1 MLEVCVVVVVILV
14 IVEVDPV
21 EPVELEEELEDEAI
35 AFPMQAIPP
44 SLNLLVVVPR
54 GQELTQVC
62 PKAYDPELHPEHSCL
77 GA

>member
-14 IVEVDPV
+14 IVEVD
-21 EPVELEEELEDEAI
+21 PVELEEELEDEAI